1 MCNSFYQ
8 DYTLYW
14 IVFWFNFI
22 FTKQDSLINKYI
34 SHQSSLVWSGLFP
47 PSGAGLIVGRL
58 DLLLLAPAAGAR
70 GLGLLRETVQEL
82 NTERVVALLGGLV
95 PLAAQLVEHLGL
107 LGRDEIQDLTK
118 VRGVF
123 FQVERVLPQQ
133 QGNLKEGL
141 G

>member
-1 MCNSFYQ
+1 M
-8 DYTLYW
+8 
-14 IVFWFNFI
+14 
-22 FTKQDSLINKYI
+22 
-34 SHQSSLVWSGLFP
+34 
-47 PSGAGLIVGRL
+47 
-58 DLLLLAPAAGAR
+58 
-70 GLGLLRETVQEL
+70 
-82 NTERVVALLGGLV
+82 ALLGGLV

-133 QGNLKEGL
+133 QGNLKEGR

>member
-1 MCNSFYQ
+1 MIRVLVCCLHFF
-8 DYTLYW
+8 L
-14 IVFWFNFI
+14 VF
-22 FTKQDSLINKYI
+22 
-34 SHQSSLVWSGLFP
+34 V
-47 PSGAGLIVGRL
+47 
-58 DLLLLAPAAGAR
+58 
-70 GLGLLRETVQEL
+70 LGETVEEL
-82 NTERVVALLGGLV
+82 GAERVVPGVGGLV

-133 QGNLKEGL
+133 QGNLKEGR

>member
-1 MCNSFYQ
+1 MVKLYSIFYKATFSYKQ
-8 DYTLYW
+8 KHVSCKSVL
-14 IVFWFNFI
+14 FLPGRGWF
-22 FTKQDSLINKYI
+22 
-34 SHQSSLVWSGLFP
+34 VV
-47 PSGAGLIVGRL
+47 ARL
-58 DLLLLAPAAGAR
+58 DLLFLSPAATGR
-70 GLGLLRETVQEL
+70 GPAGCVRQTVQEL
-82 NTERVVALLGGLV
+82 HTEGVVALLGGLV

-133 QGNLKEGL
+133 QGNLKEGR

>member
-1 MCNSFYQ
+1 MLFLSGRVGF
-8 DYTLYW
+8 
-14 IVFWFNFI
+14 IV
-22 FTKQDSLINKYI
+22 
-34 SHQSSLVWSGLFP
+34 
-47 PSGAGLIVGRL
+47 ARL
-58 DLLLLAPAAGAR
+58 DLLFLVPTAGAG
-70 GLGLLRETVQEL
+70 GLVGLVRQAVQEL

-118 VRGVF
+118 VRAVF

-133 QGNLKEGL
+133 QGNLKEGR

>member
-1 MCNSFYQ
+1 MLWFLFFQNNILLKQTNSLSLKSVLF
-8 DYTLYW
+8 LSGRVGF
-14 IVFWFNFI
+14 IV
-22 FTKQDSLINKYI
+22 
-34 SHQSSLVWSGLFP
+34 
-47 PSGAGLIVGRL
+47 ARL
-58 DLLLLAPAAGAR
+58 DLLFLVPTAGAG
-70 GLGLLRETVQEL
+70 GLVGLVRQAVQEL

-107 LGRDEIQDLTK
+107 LGRDEIEDLTK

-133 QGNLKEGL
+133 QGNLKEGR